1 MLVLELKNNKKKG
14 IKREFL
20 KSVCCRGM
28 HVPSH
33 VGEHQAVGLGML
45 LDHFSQG
52 CGGKGIG
59 MERFILNKPT

>member
-45 LDHFSQG
+45 LDHSVG
-52 CGGKGIG
+52 AKALGWRGSS
-59 MERFILNKPT
+59 